1 MTCLLRVEEVDDWVE
16 CFDPKTGR
24 KYYFSRSR
32 KKSAWTKPEGPITS
46 RLVQQQPEIKVASKL
61 IRSDSPSTLRRPSP
75 TANTSTAARAGGGG
89 GGVQNASPA
98 RSPSPASSARV
109 SSSSSSS
116 SGRSASSHGTATAAG
131 ASASGGRWEKAKDP
145 KSGRD
150 YWFNR

>member
-89 GGVQNASPA
+89 VQNASPA

-109 SSSSSSS
+109 SSS
-116 SGRSASSHGTATAAG
+116 GRSASSHGTATAAAG